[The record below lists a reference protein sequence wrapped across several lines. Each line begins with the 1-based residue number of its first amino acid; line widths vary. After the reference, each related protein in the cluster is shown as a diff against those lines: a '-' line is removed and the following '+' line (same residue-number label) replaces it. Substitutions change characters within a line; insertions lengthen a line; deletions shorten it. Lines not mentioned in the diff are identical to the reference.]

1 MVDIFRITPWI
12 ENKKEER
19 CSYINLKNL
28 FEDGKGVW
36 QNKAGE
42 WRHVYNAMVLFA
54 MESNTLKVHR
64 NFPTSNSRKMR
75 EAIALVL
82 YESGSARIVK
92 AGNLGGRADIGSVE
106 RLL

>member
-42 WRHVYNAMVLFA
+42 
-54 MESNTLKVHR
+54 
-64 NFPTSNSRKMR
+64 
-75 EAIALVL
+75 
-82 YESGSARIVK
+82 
-92 AGNLGGRADIGSVE
+92 
-106 RLL
+106 